1 MKTDDKIKTLGPQLL
16 MAYSG
21 KPAQHPSVYQ
31 IRNLYALGPSAAAS
45 WICRALT
52 TSLRTRKAYFG
63 TMTEVPFAAH
73 GYGAYY
79 FPMSLLD
86 WYHDP
91 EAPLE
96 KGLATLRRCIDE
108 VAKRLVIDPG
118 KTGSR
123 DVEL

>member
-21 KPAQHPSVYQ
+21 KPGDTVQFAEYVE
-31 IRNLYALGPSAAAS
+31 RNIP
-45 WICRALT
+45 
-52 TSLRTRKAYFG
+52 YFG

-73 GYGAYY
+73 SYGAYY